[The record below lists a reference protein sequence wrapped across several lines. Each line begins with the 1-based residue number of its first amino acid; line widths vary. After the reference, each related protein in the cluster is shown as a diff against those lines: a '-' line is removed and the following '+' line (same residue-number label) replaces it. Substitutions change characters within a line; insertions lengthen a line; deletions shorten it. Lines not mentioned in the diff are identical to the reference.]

1 MKKLLLLPAMLFPY
15 SFVLGFIFSEGYAGG
30 DSAMVA
36 LAVFVGVFLILP
48 FACNIAFIIL
58 SRKDEPYK
66 LIQSA
71 LIVKLV
77 HIPSYVIIFVMGLIS
92 SLMIFMTLPL
102 IIMFILF
109 DYMVLITS
117 SFISVFA
124 LAKNIK
130 NNRIPSVIALI
141 CQFFFCADVI
151 SLFVLRIVSKKQS
164 KSSSVFVCEKENEK

>member
-15 SFVLGFIFSEGYAGG
+15 SFVLGGILSDGFANV
-30 DSAMVA
+30 DSDLEAYI
-36 LAVFVGVFLILP
+36 LIGLFFILP
-48 FACNIAFIIL
+48 LVCNMAFIIL
-58 SRKDEPYK
+58 SRKDDPYK
-66 LIQSA
+66 LISSA

-102 IIMFILF
+102 ILMLILF
-109 DYMVLITS
+109 DYIVLITS
-117 SFISVFA
+117 SFVSVFA

-130 NNRIPSVIALI
+130 EKKTLSILALI

-151 SLFVLRIVSKKQS
+151 SLFVLWIISKNQKKTLS
-164 KSSSVFVCEKENEK
+164 T

>member
-15 SFVLGFIFSEGYAGG
+15 SFVLGGILSDGFANV
-30 DSAMVA
+30 DSDLEAYI
-36 LAVFVGVFLILP
+36 LIGLFFILP
-48 FACNIAFIIL
+48 LVCNMAFIIL
-58 SRKDEPYK
+58 SRKDDPYK
-66 LIQSA
+66 LISSA

-102 IIMFILF
+102 ILMLILF
-109 DYMVLITS
+109 DYIVLITS

-130 NNRIPSVIALI
+130 EKKTLSILALI

-151 SLFVLRIVSKKQS
+151 SLFVLWIISKNQKKTLS
-164 KSSSVFVCEKENEK
+164 T

>member
-77 HIPSYVIIFVMGLIS
+77 HIIPDDFYDTPFDNYVYTVRLYG
-92 SLMIFMTLPL
+92 
-102 IIMFILF
+102 F
-109 DYMVLITS
+109 DNEQLY
-117 SFISVFA
+117 
-124 LAKNIK
+124 
-130 NNRIPSVIALI
+130 
-141 CQFFFCADVI
+141 FCFCVGKKH
-151 SLFVLRIVSKKQS
+151 KKQ
-164 KSSSVFVCEKENEK
+164 